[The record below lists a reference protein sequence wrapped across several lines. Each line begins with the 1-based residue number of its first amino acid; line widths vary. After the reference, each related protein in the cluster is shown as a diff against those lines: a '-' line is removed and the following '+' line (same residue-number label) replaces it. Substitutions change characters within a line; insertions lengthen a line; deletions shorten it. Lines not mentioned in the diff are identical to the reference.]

1 MDPLQT
7 PEQLQWASNL
17 AHWIEGAMFAIVAV
31 IALLQ
36 ALGYLKS
43 KGAQYLWPGLVL
55 ISGVF
60 LPAYILLQRGPGG
73 IVTTWDLV
81 IKDPQQ
87 REHFLMAL
95 LLLAAGLAEV
105 LDRSKLLQTK
115 LRKFVAPAAF
125 IAIGLLLFVHTEYGT
140 PEAIAESVINHRY
153 QGTVIVLAG
162 LFKVAEVLWQ
172 RRYKWLAY
180 PWIVMLFVAALLLI
194 TYREPD
200 GAYRTGQSWQK
211 HTGVDHEAKHNRKS
225 LDEQSHAGRL
235 AAALRGCAIATSRRT
250 R

>member
-7 PEQLQWASNL
+7 PEQLQWISNL
-17 AHWIEGAMFAIVAV
+17 AHWIEGGMFAIVAL

-73 IVTTWDLV
+73 IGITWNLV
-81 IKDPQQ
+81 IRDPQQ

-105 LDRSKLLQTK
+105 LDRTKLLQTK

-125 IAIGLLLFVHTEYGT
+125 IAIGFLFFIHTEYGT
-140 PEAIAESVINHRY
+140 PEAIAESVRKHTY
-153 QGTVIVLAG
+153 FGFVIALAG
-162 LFKVAEVLWQ
+162 LFKAAEVLWQ
-172 RRYKWLAY
+172 RRFKWLAY
-180 PWIVMLFVAALLLI
+180 PWIALLFVAALMLI
-194 TYREPD
+194 TYREPY
-200 GAYRTGQSWQK
+200 GAYRIIHSRQIIS
-211 HTGVDHEAKHNRKS
+211 
-225 LDEQSHAGRL
+225 
-235 AAALRGCAIATSRRT
+235 TSKKLQA
-250 R
+250 

>member
-1 MDPLQT
+1 MESLQT

-73 IVTTWDLV
+73 IGTTWNLV
-81 IKDPQQ
+81 IRDPQQ
-87 REHFLMAL
+87 LEHFMMAL
-95 LLLAAGLAEV
+95 LLLATGLAEV
-105 LDRSKLLQTK
+105 LDRAKLLETK

-125 IAIGLLLFVHTEYGT
+125 VVIGFLLFVHTEYGT
-140 PEAIAESVINHRY
+140 PEAIADSVANHRY
-153 QGTVIVLAG
+153 QGAVIVLAG
-162 LFKVAEVLWQ
+162 LLKVAEVLWQ
-172 RRYKWLAY
+172 RRFKWLAY
-180 PWIVMLFVAALLLI
+180 PWIAMLFVAALLLI
-194 TYREPD
+194 TYREPK
-200 GAYRTGQSWQK
+200 GAYRTSQSTEIQL
-211 HTGVDHEAKHNRKS
+211 TESSAKS
-225 LDEQSHAGRL
+225 
-235 AAALRGCAIATSRRT
+235 
-250 R
+250 

>member
-17 AHWIEGAMFAIVAV
+17 AHWIEGAMFAIVAL

-36 ALGYLKS
+36 VLGYLKS
-43 KGAQYLWPGLVL
+43 NGAQYLWPGLVL
-55 ISGVF
+55 IAGVF

-73 IVTTWDLV
+73 IGVTWNLV
-81 IKDPQQ
+81 IRDPQQ

-105 LDRSKLLQTK
+105 LDRTKLLQTK

-125 IAIGLLLFVHTEYGT
+125 IAIGFLLFIHTEYGT
-140 PEAIAESVINHRY
+140 PEAVAESVVNHRY
-153 QGTVIVLAG
+153 QGAVIVLAG
-162 LFKVAEVLWQ
+162 LLKVAEVLWQ
-172 RRYKWLAY
+172 RRFKWLAY
-180 PWIVMLFVAALLLI
+180 PWIALLFVAALLLI

-200 GAYRTGQSWQK
+200 GAYRTAQSKQ
-211 HTGVDHEAKHNRKS
+211 
-225 LDEQSHAGRL
+225 QGRQMGMH
-235 AAALRGCAIATSRRT
+235 R
-250 R
+250 

>member
-1 MDPLQT
+1 MESLQT

-73 IVTTWDLV
+73 IGTTWNLV
-81 IKDPQQ
+81 IRDPQQ
-87 REHFLMAL
+87 REHFMMAL

-105 LDRSKLLQTK
+105 LDRAKLLETK

-125 IAIGLLLFVHTEYGT
+125 VVIGFLLFVHTEYGT
-140 PEAIAESVINHRY
+140 PEAIADSVANHRY
-153 QGTVIVLAG
+153 QGAVIVLAG
-162 LFKVAEVLWQ
+162 LLKVAEVLWQ
-172 RRYKWLAY
+172 RRFKWLAY
-180 PWIVMLFVAALLLI
+180 PWIAMLFVAALLLI
-194 TYREPD
+194 TYREPH
-200 GAYRTGQSWQK
+200 GAYRTVQSSQRQAPIWMQWR
-211 HTGVDHEAKHNRKS
+211 V
-225 LDEQSHAGRL
+225 
-235 AAALRGCAIATSRRT
+235 
-250 R
+250 

>member
-1 MDPLQT
+1 MGPLQT

-17 AHWIEGAMFAIVAV
+17 AHWIEGAMFAIVAL

-36 ALGYLKS
+36 ALDYLKS

-73 IVTTWDLV
+73 IGTTWNLV
-81 IKDPQQ
+81 IRDPQQ

-95 LLLAAGLAEV
+95 LLLAAGFAEV
-105 LDRSKLLQTK
+105 LDRTKLLQTK

-140 PEAIAESVINHRY
+140 PEAVAESVVNHRY
-153 QGTVIVLAG
+153 QGAVIVLAG
-162 LFKVAEVLWQ
+162 LLKMAEVLWQ
-172 RRYKWLAY
+172 RRHKWLAY
-180 PWIVMLFVAALLLI
+180 PWIAMLFVAALLLI

-200 GAYRTGQSWQK
+200 GAYRTGQSSQS
-211 HTGVDHEAKHNRKS
+211 S
-225 LDEQSHAGRL
+225 LTQSSSA
-235 AAALRGCAIATSRRT
+235 
-250 R
+250 